1 MTVVAY
7 RFFPVE
13 TGSFRIIRRSLD
25 TVLTLVSSLNSYL
38 LYQFRLKLI
47 TDNYIILHIHQF
59 LPYLAHQNTN
69 EDGPLIHVDIA
80 VIQTDRSI
88 AM

>member
-13 TGSFRIIRRSLD
+13 TGSFRIIRSLD